1 MTDKQKISSGPLS
14 QKARKILKSLY
25 GLDSER
31 VVNEPNNQ
39 FPTAS
44 YSVDN
49 CPDLNQQSR
58 ADGEKDSL
66 KHFWSR
72 YLGQEKREPILDSFG
87 GSLLEEGAVGSMPA
101 ESKFKNK
108 NQNQKIRHLET
119 RYFNGKILIKL
130 LNAIGF
136 NNHKIFSKSRYIR
149 ESKGSYV
156 FQLMVAIGIFML
168 CFFLAFLSDFA
179 LLKSEV
185 TSIKS
190 RVGNIQDIVDK
201 TNGINSLLEVEN
213 GRLATKERAYIE
225 LRNQIYDQNSI
236 KDLVAKFFTI
246 LENNR
251 ITVKISIARFSNLP
265 VYETKSL
272 DRPVASPKEIPA
284 GGDRAKE
291 VARIVFNKEPI
302 TNQVA
307 QGAKNKTEKST
318 AQNTAD
324 PYGGQL
330 LPQDSDLTI
339 PFDKN
344 KKGINYY
351 YIKLELNGSYLN
363 YLAARQQLINLVPGA
378 IVESEKVSTQ
388 NNKSTVTIVVGINLP
403 FYQ

>member
-14 QKARKILKSLY
+14 QKARKILKALY
-25 GLDSER
+25 GLDSDR
-31 VVNEPNNQ
+31 VVNEPKIEHT
-39 FPTAS
+39 TAS
-44 YSVDN
+44 YSADYH
-49 CPDLNQQSR
+49 PDLNQQSR
-58 ADGEKDSL
+58 VDRNQNSP

-72 YLGQEKREPILDSFG
+72 YLGQEKREPKIGGLDDSQ
-87 GSLLEEGAVGSMPA
+87 LEEDGV
-101 ESKFKNK
+101 ESISVETNSQDK
-108 NQNQKIRHLET
+108 NQKIRHREVG
-119 RYFNGKILIKL
+119 YFNSGFLVKL
-130 LNAIGF
+130 LDVIGF
-136 NNHKIFSKSRYIR
+136 NKHKIFSKSRYFR

-156 FQLMVAIGIFML
+156 FQLVVAIGIFL
-168 CFFLAFLSDFA
+168 LFFFLAFFSDLR

-201 TNGINSLLEVEN
+201 TNSINSLLEIEN
-213 GRLATKERAYIE
+213 SRLATKERVYIE
-225 LRNQIYDQNSI
+225 LRNQVYDQNTI
-236 KDLVAKFFTI
+236 KDLVAKFLTI
-246 LENNR
+246 LEDNR
-251 ITVKISIARFSNLP
+251 IAVKISIARFSNLP

-272 DRPVASPKEIPA
+272 ERPLPSTKETPA
-284 GGDRAKE
+284 GGDRVKE
-291 VARIVFNKEPI
+291 VARIVSNKEPI
-302 TNQVA
+302 ANQVV
-307 QGAKNKTEKST
+307 QGAKGKNEKNT
-318 AQNTAD
+318 AQNTVD
-324 PYGGQL
+324 LYGAQS

-388 NNKSTVTIVVGINLP
+388 NNKSTVTITVGINLP